1 MDMWAFFV
9 PRAGLLLVLDRI
21 SRSYK
26 INGWGINKL
35 VQRERVALF
44 RRQLGGFDAF
54 DAFLN
59 ALFFILH
66 NFGIHSGR
74 SVFVRRNTVQL
85 GFGRRDT
92 SLLFGVLLVLRRI
105 KRILLASA
113 HRLEMKVVRGCSVRV
128 LGCFELFLQ
137 CRDMLHSPLL
147 LVFPLFH
154 LFLWRRRNERNG
166 IGIRARA
173 RGRLGLLPLY
183 LLLLLFWNTGWWRR
197 RWRSCI
203 SEFFERHGNG
213 KTVILSIQLLGI
225 RRKSSCSSNV
235 EGGDIH
241 RRSMTVVNSRG
252 CLFRVIRFHLVR
264 FFDLVLLVDI
274 VHSRFVVVVLGFRVT
289 LVPRRLVH

>member
-1 MDMWAFFV
+1 MDMWEFFI
-9 PRAGLLLVLDRI
+9 PSAGLLLILDRI

-44 RRQLGGFDAF
+44 RRQLGDF

-59 ALFFILH
+59 ALFFILY
-66 NFGIHSGR
+66 NFGIHLGR

-85 GFGRRDT
+85 GFGRRDA
-92 SLLFGVLLVLRRI
+92 SLFGVVLLVLRRI
-105 KRILLASA
+105 KRIVLASA

-128 LGCFELFLQ
+128 FGCFEFFLQ
-137 CRDMLHSPLL
+137 CRDVLHSPLL

-166 IGIRARA
+166 LGIRARA

-183 LLLLLFWNTGWWRR
+183 LLLLLLWNTGWWRR

-225 RRKSSCSSNV
+225 RRESSCSSNV
-235 EGGDIH
+235 EGGYIH
-241 RRSMTVVNSRG
+241 RRNMTVVNLRG
-252 CLFRVIRFHLVR
+252 YLFRVIRFHLVR

-274 VHSRFVVVVLGFRVT
+274 VHSRFVVVVVVLGFRVT